1 MRCDFV
7 KILNVDKN
15 NVNEDKKLTITKSL
29 IEFGSNICKQ
39 VTINMIY
46 LWINMKPQ
54 KKPNYFQAA
63 PKVKLCISVEAC
75 LKGQEKNSWWR
86 MRVQC
91 RFNVVCITTVLCT
104 DFWQLS
110 CNNHHLSSKR
120 KTICPPL
127 PPKNKWHYSP
137 LDETRMP
144 KKNIIIGKLFDTESI

>member
-15 NVNEDKKLTITKSL
+15 KVNEDEKVTITKSL

-39 VTINMIY
+39 VTINMVLY
-46 LWINMKPQ
+46 FWINMRLQ
-54 KKPNYFQAA
+54 KKGQTQCRRLPHEWGPGKGKPKYFQAA
-63 PKVKLCISVEAC
+63 PKLKVKLCISVEAC

-127 PPKNKWHYSP
+127 P
-137 LDETRMP
+137 
-144 KKNIIIGKLFDTESI
+144 